1 MKQISKV
8 LVVVD
13 PTAKAQPAVDRGVWL
28 ARQFDAS
35 VELFVCD
42 YDQYLAGERFF
53 DTSALAKARAHV
65 IERHKSNLAKLA
77 KSLKASGVEVTCDA
91 RWDHPLEEGI
101 LKKLAESKADVLV
114 KDTHYHSAI
123 RRSVFTNTDWNII
136 RECEKPLLLV
146 KPGPQKP
153 NPVVV
158 AAVDPMHDKDKPA
171 VLDREILAW
180 ADTIAARSKG
190 QLHVFH
196 AFDPAPAYAVSAD
209 SMAFPLAA
217 PVNEIAQS
225 LREQHDRAMQQL
237 LQDWKGDSKAQRHV
251 VEGDTR
257 EAMIQLIDEVDADL
271 VVMGAVSRSALKRF
285 FLGSTAERV
294 LDHVP
299 CDLLIIKGQPAS

>member
-1 MKQISKV
+1 MKQISKI

-13 PTAKAQPAVDRGVWL
+13 PTAKAQPAVDRGIWL
-28 ARQFDAS
+28 AQQFGAA

-53 DTSALAKARAHV
+53 DSTALAKARKHV
-65 IERHKSNLAKLA
+65 LERHKSELSKMAKNLEP
-77 KSLKASGVEVTCDA
+77 SGVKISVDA

-101 LKKLAESKADVLV
+101 LRKLGESKADILV

-123 RRSVFTNTDWNII
+123 RRSVFTNTDWNLI
-136 RECEKPLLLV
+136 RECNKPMLLV

-171 VLDREILAW
+171 ALDREILEW
-180 ADTIAARSKG
+180 ADTITQRSKG
-190 QLHVFH
+190 SLHVFH

-217 PVNEIAQS
+217 PVTEIAQS

-237 LQDWKGDSKAQRHV
+237 LENWADGAKAERHII
-251 VEGDTR
+251 EGDTR
-257 EAMIQLIDEVDADL
+257 EAMIQLVDEIGADL
-271 VVMGAVSRSALKRF
+271 MVMGAVSRSALKRF

-294 LDHVP
+294 LDYVP
-299 CDLLIIKGQPAS
+299 CDLLIIKSQAA

>member
-1 MKQISKV
+1 MKQISKI

-13 PTAKAQPAVDRGVWL
+13 PTAKAQPAVDRGIWL
-28 ARQFDAS
+28 AQQFDAS

-42 YDQYLAGERFF
+42 YDQYLSGERFF
-53 DTSALAKARAHV
+53 DSAALAKARTHI
-65 IERHKSNLAKLA
+65 IERRKSELSKLA
-77 KSLKASGVEVTCDA
+77 KSLKSSGVDIAVDA

-101 LKKLAESKADVLV
+101 LKKLEESKADIIV

-123 RRSVFTNTDWNII
+123 RRSVFTNTDWNLI
-136 RECEKPLLLV
+136 RECKKPLMLV
-146 KPGPQKP
+146 KPGPQKA

-171 VLDREILAW
+171 VLDHEILAW
-180 ADTIAARSKG
+180 ADAIAQRSKG
-190 QLHVFH
+190 KLHVFH

-217 PVNEIAQS
+217 PVNEIAKT
-225 LREQHDRAMQQL
+225 LKEQHDHAMKQL
-237 LQDWKGDSKAQRHV
+237 LDSWKGQTKAEGHII
-251 VEGDTR
+251 EGDTR
-257 EAMIQLIDEVDADL
+257 EAMIQLVDEVGADL
-271 VVMGAVSRSALKRF
+271 MVMGAVSRNALKRF

-299 CDLLIIKGQPAS
+299 CDLLIIKGQAAT